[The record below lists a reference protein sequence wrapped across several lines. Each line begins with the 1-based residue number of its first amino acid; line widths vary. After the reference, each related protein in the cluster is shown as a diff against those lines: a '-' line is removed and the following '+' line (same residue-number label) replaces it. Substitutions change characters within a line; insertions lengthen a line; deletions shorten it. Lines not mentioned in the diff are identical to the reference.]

1 MKRPWSIQAMVHP
14 RTKSCGTDAKPREVM
29 GFRNTG
35 WEQKALVNSRRRFH
49 GWCENIKNGQRVR
62 LRRGSKR
69 GTKEKCR
76 AQNADTGM
84 GVGVANGE
92 KFPGLKKP
100 AKQVHLS

>member
-1 MKRPWSIQAMVHP
+1 
-14 RTKSCGTDAKPREVM
+14 M
-29 GFRNTG
+29 GFRNPSLK
-35 WEQKALVNSRRRFH
+35 QKALINRRRLH
-49 GWCENIKNGQRVR
+49 GWCENLKNRQRVR

-69 GTKEKCR
+69 GTREKCR

-92 KFPGLKKP
+92 RFPGLKKP